1 KRRTC
6 GSPFRAVCEIIQVGE
21 GENASAAPPLLWP
34 LGVICV
40 KCRRCQLSQHVR
52 FAPESGQISG
62 MAALWLISDIAES
75 DFGCTLTRF
84 IPPCILCLCEVLH
97 RRTRLSVASSKA
109 RQRLGIWLSEGPQWT
124 DKHSHQ
130 ESSSITTTERSAKHV
145 GSRGRRYLFTPT
157 TLATAR

>member
-1 KRRTC
+1 MPVLRRHC
-6 GSPFRAVCEIIQVGE
+6 YGRLGSF
-21 GENASAAPPLLWP
+21 ASNVDAANSRSMSALPRKADKSRVWP
-34 LGVICV
+34 LCG
-40 KCRRCQLSQHVR
+40 
-52 FAPESGQISG
+52 F
-62 MAALWLISDIAES
+62 ISDIAES
-75 DFGCTLTRF
+75 DFGCTVTRF

-157 TLATAR
+157 TLATARSCRRLATVSNF